1 MSGAGGSGRGDGG
14 GQVMRFWRRFVC
26 RLRGHAECVRDHG
39 RWQVDD
45 RVASGECFWRELID
59 RCERCG
65 TGVSITYEHRQ
76 VVWP

>member
-1 MSGAGGSGRGDGG
+1 MKL
-14 GQVMRFWRRFVC
+14 WRRFVC
-26 RLRGHAECVRDHG
+26 WLRGHAECVRDHG

-45 RVASGECFWRELID
+45 HGPSGARVWRELID

-65 TGVSITYEHRQ
+65 TALSITYEHRQ